1 MIDNVISPEE
11 DREESVVQSKEID
24 EKENRVG
31 TCSRNKGSSRNA
43 SSENPKN
50 TPSDLTTLPSN
61 NTNKNDFGPLSPVH
75 LNVGSNH
82 VNDERALS
90 KNSGVSSRQD
100 QIENAVGAVRRHTAS
115 CSSNLLYDKK
125 HVQAEIKDEGTINEY
140 VFDEGNSLMTEV
152 AIFAAE
158 EEEKQLMKMINDQ
171 NTNTNSSN
179 KTILDQS
186 KKLVGFLEGSIRTA
200 LQQNLPADGVNTIG
214 GRPKAAD
221 VELGPFVESSL
232 PDTEF
237 AEAPSE
243 DPRLQRTSNGLN
255 NFVGDLIGRL
265 GSINPPPV
273 NDDGNTQ
280 SSFGMSDSKCQSNAG
295 LNDAIKVTSVGVE
308 DGDEQDQDSNS
319 EDHEPKTDGEE
330 SPISEPKS
338 KYWET
343 LMLRS
348 EEPKDTRYLYSESPS
363 PLSHKIA
370 KETTISSPEK
380 EPNQVNDIVD
390 DEPAYTNNKTPLVDK
405 KGLGKSGAPNESVED
420 KKNEDESS
428 PQSMISIAEDYSPG
442 FGALQNENSPHDK
455 GLKSWE
461 NNSPGSLMYNMISA
475 ATNVE
480 TPLICKSRLS
490 TDGKGNLIDS
500 SPAVSDFGNMLSSAA
515 ELQTPELD
523 VSFQNRTAY
532 IVGYSPAI
540 SDFNYLITN
549 STTSHTRQVELT
561 SKQAACDL
569 LDTTPVKSNKT
580 EVFRPTTSDSSLQSN
595 CDESE
600 DGSMYTSLTI
610 QSSIQSNTPRGRRV
624 MEWLDPNAS
633 NTVSWPVPSM
643 TTNLRSSETPERQLP
658 VTKANA
664 KPKPM
669 GKGQYLNLQKKQ
681 IRAKPKTTKK
691 YDRRVLRPLQVGGS
705 TSPASLPSLLGSACN
720 EVSDL
725 ESPNIVNFPLNF
737 KFSDEES
744 TIQSQSVHDASEMN
758 SISVNENLLLIA
770 SPQSLMTVAT
780 PTVGYPTDE
789 ECSYIKKPPND
800 VTNIHYPTTSADI
813 FAMPTSKGS
822 TSPHSTIT
830 NGSFERDV
838 IDAKVFKYA
847 SCIKRCIVFGML
859 VAIIGATTVIAI
871 TFSTQTKQEQPSNS
885 NEEWKNGSWRQTS
898 SPTPNVNP
906 PIQIDSPTL
915 YPKVD
920 SPSMDSSSIPLRPT
934 HSKQSGESISVPS
947 SKLPSESAAVVELSP
962 AVSPTIQHTPASVP
976 SDVSNPSTTN
986 VDSVLASEPTTV
998 VESSPTSSPSLRRQ
1012 PTFNPELDVDPSFKP
1027 TARPT
1032 FKPNSIPTFTNEK
1045 IQEITWDRIVSGEDV
1060 WRRSEGDIDKTPLW
1074 YHAAD
1079 NTSGIQL
1086 KVINAASGDRLSEQ
1100 LQVAIDDY
1108 SRSKAVSSLK
1118 FTTVPYEIL
1127 CAPPKMGEIKVCS
1140 GDYSDTDWIGS
1151 TILFMREEY
1160 IVSALIRIN
1169 ENALS
1174 LASDPLL
1181 QFALCHQVGHSLGV
1195 VDNNAD
1201 LGLSSCMKDFGENV
1215 IPDGNIIN
1223 TNQKL
1228 QHPNSDDLDFLVS
1241 LYGSATS
1248 RMLRGR

>member
-1 MIDNVISPEE
+1 MSSTEMIDNVSSPEE
-11 DREESVVQSKEID
+11 DREQRMVQSKEID

-31 TCSRNKGSSRNA
+31 TCSRNKGSSGNA

-61 NTNKNDFGPLSPVH
+61 NIIKNDFGPLSPVH

-90 KNSGVSSRQD
+90 KNSGVRSRQD
-100 QIENAVGAVRRHTAS
+100 QIENAVGATHRHTVS
-115 CSSNLLYDKK
+115 RSSNLP
-125 HVQAEIKDEGTINEY
+125 KDEGTINEY
-140 VFDEGNSLMTEV
+140 VFDEGDSLMTEV
-152 AIFAAE
+152 AIFAAA

-186 KKLVGFLEGSIRTA
+186 KKLVDFLGGSIRTA

-214 GRPKAAD
+214 GRPIAAD
-221 VELGPFVESSL
+221 VELGPFVETSL
-232 PDTEF
+232 PDTES

-243 DPRLQRTSNGLN
+243 DPRLERTSNGLN

-265 GSINPPPV
+265 GSVNPPPV
-273 NDDGNTQ
+273 NDDGNTKP
-280 SSFGMSDSKCQSNAG
+280 SFGMSDSKCQSKAS
-295 LNDAIKVTSVGVE
+295 LNDAVKE

-319 EDHEPKTDGEE
+319 EDHEPKTDREE

-338 KYWET
+338 KYWES

-370 KETTISSPEK
+370 EEKTTSSPKKET
-380 EPNQVNDIVD
+380 NQAKDIGD
-390 DEPAYTNNKTPLVDK
+390 DEPAFTNSKTPLVDK
-405 KGLGKSGAPNESVED
+405 KALGKSGTPNESVED

-428 PQSMISIAEDYSPG
+428 PQSMISIAEDYSP
-442 FGALQNENSPHDK
+442 LQNENSPHDK
-455 GLKSWE
+455 GLQSRE

-480 TPLICKSRLS
+480 TPLVCKSRLS
-490 TDGKGNLIDS
+490 TNGKGTLVDS

-523 VSFQNRTAY
+523 VSFQNRHAY
-532 IVGYSPAI
+532 IVGYTPAI
-540 SDFNYLITN
+540 SDFKNAA
-549 STTSHTRQVELT
+549 TSHTCQMDLAP
-561 SKQAACDL
+561 KQAACEL

-624 MEWLDPNAS
+624 MEWLGPNSS

-643 TTNLRSSETPERQLP
+643 TSNLRSSETPERQLP

-669 GKGQYLNLQKKQ
+669 GKGQYLNPQKKQ
-681 IRAKPKTTKK
+681 IRTKPKSAKK

-744 TIQSQSVHDASEMN
+744 TIQSQSVQDASEIN

-780 PTVGYPTDE
+780 PTVGHPTDE
-789 ECSYIKKPPND
+789 EFSYNKKPSND
-800 VTNIHYPTTSADI
+800 VTNIQNPTTSAAI
-813 FAMPTSKGS
+813 FAMPTNKGN

-830 NGSFERDV
+830 NGSVERDV
-838 IDAKVFKYA
+838 IDAKFSKYA
-847 SCIKRCIVFGML
+847 SCLKRCIVFGML
-859 VAIIGATTVIAI
+859 VAIVGAATVIAI
-871 TFSTQTKQEQPSNS
+871 TFSTQTKQEQPANS

-898 SPTPNVNP
+898 SPTSDVNP

-915 YPKVD
+915 YPKVE

-934 HSKQSGESISVPS
+934 HSKQLGASISVPS
-947 SKLPSESAAVVELSP
+947 SKLPSESAAIVELSP
-962 AVSPTIQHTPASVP
+962 AVSPTIQHTPASIP
-976 SDVSNPSTTN
+976 LTN
-986 VDSVLASEPTTV
+986 VDSVLASEPTAV

-1060 WRRSEGDIDKTPLW
+1060 WRKSEGDIDKTPLW

-1079 NTSGIQL
+1079 NASGIQL

-1140 GDYSDTDWIGS
+1140 GDYSDTNWIGS
-1151 TILFMREEY
+1151 TILFMREDY

-1174 LASDPLL
+1174 LASDALL

-1215 IPDGNIIN
+1215 IPDSNIVK
-1223 TNQKL
+1223 TNKKL
-1228 QHPNSDDLDFLVS
+1228 QHPNSDDLDFLVF

-1248 RMLRGR
+1248 RMLRRR